1 MGRKGKS
8 EVQKGRIDLSRTVPF
23 FLFFRIGVIYH
34 LDMDT
39 KLYKVLEDVFSRS
52 LSALSLRTRDSL
64 EVPVT
69 IEGRKRKAD
78 IHETLLKGELF
89 RLYSRRVTVHESVG
103 RERIEEE
110 VYEFN
115 RSPIPEFS
123 LKDVLSLLSA
133 SGYEVPSYLE
143 GDYDENIP
151 IDNVLIHR
159 NDKGVSRFFRELR
172 NKGIRKEVLTLSYIS
187 EGDGAFALDL
197 EIVASDIIDTGN
209 LSHKDLGFLDY
220 YDEVSEEKKKAMI
233 RYLMLLSTFNM
244 YAGLESIGLVDYYTF
259 IEKMQAET
267 GKKDWSLSIRKEHN
281 SLSDDPNYGG
291 EGYQSFG
298 VNPTPLDFSWYVN
311 GFKDTKEQRKAF
323 FSYYDERMKL
333 EEARSEENEVGY
345 YLSLLGLSE
354 DATFDDVTKA
364 YRELSLR
371 FHPDRIEGYNLDEA
385 FTDFAKSR
393 MQMINE
399 AYEYLKTHLGK

>member
-1 MGRKGKS
+1 
-8 EVQKGRIDLSRTVPF
+8 
-23 FLFFRIGVIYH
+23 
-34 LDMDT
+34 MDRR
-39 KLYKVLEDVFSRS
+39 LYRVLEDVFSRS

-69 IEGRKRKAD
+69 IEGRRRKAD
-78 IHETLLKGELF
+78 IHEVLLKGELF

-103 RERIEEE
+103 RKRLEEE

-123 LKDVLSLLSA
+123 LKDVLSLLSS

-159 NDKGVSRFFRELR
+159 SETGVRKFFREL
-172 NKGIRKEVLTLSYIS
+172 KLKEIEEEILTLSYCS
-187 EGDGAFALDL
+187 EGDGSFFLDL
-197 EIVASDIIDTGN
+197 ELKAPDRIDAGN
-209 LSHKDLGFLDY
+209 LAHKDLGFLDY
-220 YDEVSEEKKKAMI
+220 YEEVGVEKKKAII

-244 YAGLESIGLVDYYTF
+244 YAGLESVGLVDYYTI
-259 IEKMQAET
+259 IEKMQAENGRRNWSISI
-267 GKKDWSLSIRKEHN
+267 GKGHN
-281 SLSDDPNYGG
+281 ALSDDPNYGG

-298 VNPTPLDFSWYVN
+298 VNPTPLDFSWYVD

-333 EEARSEENEVGY
+333 EEARSEENEMGY
-345 YLSLLGLSE
+345 YLALLGLE
-354 DATFDDVTKA
+354 EGATREDVTRA
-364 YRELSLR
+364 HREMSRR
-371 FHPDRIEGYNLDEA
+371 FHPDTIEGYNLDEA

-399 AYEYLKTHLGK
+399 AYEYLKTNLGK